1 MSRYR
6 EPCGCVHDGHEWL
19 KMCEPCTIEF
29 TERHVEAAIDH
40 NEREAA
46 KSVTPVTDNVAPRPV
61 A

>member
-29 TERHVEAAIDH
+29 TETHVRWAIEHMERREAR
-40 NEREAA
+40 ERENEQ
-46 KSVTPVTDNVAPRPV
+46 P
-61 A
+61 